1 MKKVRTLG
9 EAEGLLHTILKRIRD
24 DGILFINRPKNAQS
38 LAEFGI
44 TATQQRRI
52 IESLRPEDYC
62 GGPEADE
69 KYPWK
74 VVAVFGV
81 TYREVEIYI
90 KFSMGVDNAPVVCL
104 SFHRSEYPMRY
115 QFK

>member
-1 MKKVRTLG
+1 M
-9 EAEGLLHTILKRIRD
+9 LHSILKRIRD

-44 TATQQRRI
+44 TATQQRKV
-52 IESLRPEDYC
+52 IENLQPEDYC

-74 VVAVFGV
+74 SVAVFGT
-81 TYREVEIYI
+81 TYREVELYI
-90 KFSMGVDNAPVVCL
+90 KFSMGVDRVGVARAPVVCL
-104 SFHRSEYPMRY
+104 PFHKSEHPMRY